1 MSIKVTM
8 ESKKQQIILPPP
20 PTAPNLLCA
29 DAKENKLY
37 WDRSHYD
44 SPESQK
50 RALANSATLYIGN
63 LAFSTRVCHIKGL
76 FSSIGQVKA
85 IHMGID
91 RNLKTP
97 CGFAFVEYLRRDHA
111 LSAIAYLSGTKLD
124 EKVIRV
130 ELDAGFKPGREYGR
144 GRKGGQVRDDRRAG
158 FDPKRRAATNKISNR
173 WQAPI
178 RAGGNDLGDK
188 SVPTNA
194 DGHYGP
200 PSSFSGVKRDRDDA
214 DGDIVQPSTKNSR
227 FAGSDDEL

>member
-1 MSIKVTM
+1 M
-8 ESKKQQIILPPP
+8 EPKHQITLPPP
-20 PTAPNLLCA
+20 PTAPNLLYA

-50 RALANSATLYIGN
+50 RALANSSTLYVGN
-63 LAFSTRVCHIKGL
+63 LSFSTRVCHLKAL
-76 FSSIGQVKA
+76 FSNIGAVKSIN
-85 IHMGID
+85 MGID

-97 CGFAFVEYLRRDHA
+97 CGFAFVEYYRRAHA

-144 GRKGGQVRDDRRAG
+144 GKKGGQVRDDRRG
-158 FDPKRRAATNKISNR
+158 SFDPKRRATASTMSTR
-173 WQAPI
+173 WQAPKRSTPDNHDSI
-178 RAGGNDLGDK
+178 
-188 SVPTNA
+188 S
-194 DGHYGP
+194 GHYGH
-200 PSSFSGVKRDRDDA
+200 PSQSSGVKRSRNDSDDMNMDA
-214 DGDIVQPSTKNSR
+214 EQPSAKNSR